1 MKRRH
6 REGKGMLKRR
16 RGGIGGLGVRHGDDV
31 TV

>member
-6 REGKGMLKRR
+6 REGKEMLKR
-16 RGGIGGLGVRHGDDV
+16 RGGIGGLGVRHSDDV